1 MNTRTPA
8 ASKKKRRGILS
19 SLYEDGEDVD
29 SDGESSGSY
38 CYRCQSKSKPQTK
51 RRSGGSVVSNRR
63 RHCPPLQETVD
74 DKDNEKAVDVWDK
87 SWVRDATLDERRKS
101 TIYAGFG
108 LYSSIAEEWE
118 RQRQLDRPVDNGNSL
133 WCRLY
138 CDLCS
143 RPKVEQWRSEF
154 QTVNMSIGF
163 GIPLIGMILIS
174 LLDLL
179 I

>member
-1 MNTRTPA
+1 MPIQQLSFASAEVAGQNAQITNASTSGLKRTRGHLLHP
-8 ASKKKRRGILS
+8 RRRGEGILS

-38 CYRCQSKSKPQTK
+38 RHQSKSKTQTK
-51 RRSGGSVVSNRR
+51 QRSSGSVVSNRR
-63 RHCPPLQETVD
+63 RHCPPPQESVD

-87 SWVRDATLDERRKS
+87 PWVRDATLDERQKS

-143 RPKVEQWRSEF
+143 RPEVEQW
-154 QTVNMSIGF
+154 
-163 GIPLIGMILIS
+163 
-174 LLDLL
+174 
-179 I
+179 